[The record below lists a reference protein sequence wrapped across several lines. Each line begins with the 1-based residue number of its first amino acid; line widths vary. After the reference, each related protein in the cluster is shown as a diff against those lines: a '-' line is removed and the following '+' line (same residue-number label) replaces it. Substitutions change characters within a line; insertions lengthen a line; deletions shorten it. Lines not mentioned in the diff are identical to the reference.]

1 MRKKLDY
8 VSTILLLLLGS
19 AHTILTPVFY
29 KTFDLNALWFAGTG
43 LAFVFLGF
51 LNISRMK
58 TTDNTIKILCLVGN
72 GLAFVYCIFIVL
84 KLGEPQA
91 FISFSICFF
100 YWSSPLLIGRYQ
112 NEHKQAKGEHP

>member
-91 FISFSICFF
+91 FISFFD
-100 YWSSPLLIGRYQ
+100 LLLLLVLSFIDWKVSKR
-112 NEHKQAKGEHP
+112 A